1 MRRIDQRT
9 SAEYIPR
16 SSKRLKAISNLSS
29 VEAYEC
35 KHTNVNAVDGLKDGK
50 STFRKWYTMRETH
63 LQANVNSSE
72 WVFIRKPCTV
82 SELPTE
88 LEALKESP
96 ELTVKLKLF
105 LM

>member
-35 KHTNVNAVDGLKDGK
+35 KHTNVNSV
-50 STFRKWYTMRETH
+50 YE
-63 LQANVNSSE
+63 
-72 WVFIRKPCTV
+72 P
-82 SELPTE
+82 
-88 LEALKESP
+88 
-96 ELTVKLKLF
+96 TVKVARAHFGSGIVHELYYARDPPTRELF
-105 LM
+105 QVNLLSRNLVY